1 MKKGEN
7 LELFLLGGHDLEMV
21 EIIKILE
28 QNCKKF
34 EDKKLKWG
42 AKLSD
47 YKEFL
52 NFEGTIYGIELEED
66 ITSPSNYVEID
77 HHGKNDHKKSSLEQ
91 VAEILGVKL
100 GDDQRLIAA
109 NDSRYISGMK
119 SLCAKE
125 EEIDEIRK
133 KDRESQG
140 VTKEDE
146 ELALQSFNIAFCDK
160 TNFIFSKTSYFSAVS
175 DLAFYEFDNYIIYND
190 SKIVF
195 YGYKRENIVEFFKE
209 QNIQDG
215 SYYYGGGE
223 FGFVGIKDNVL
234 TKDGIKKLIDE
245 LTKMKKDELY
255 SYHTF
260 MLPFKYKG
268 KESVIENWCKLDDAK
283 VDYNQQAYFHKF
295 FIKSMFDN
303 CEIYENIKY
312 KTFTLKTKDL
322 KKYGSDEIRR
332 HSKIYKLG
340 IEKLSLRI
348 FDDFKVGILSFHLEN
363 KIYKDKEEILE
374 INEYGRRIYP
384 EYLDDA
390 NNCNLV
396 AEYIKLDDIS
406 ETFNSKNENN
416 TPIISQ
422 IITKLI
428 GDIQPAVDDRMF
440 TISYL
445 NNPKFAN
452 EVKENYLC
460 NDKWYEYVFIDG
472 DGKTVQS
479 QTMQEELIKK
489 TTYDRWKDYGTM
501 YGLSRYSFVCLANS
515 DFPLPH
521 MKTMYFSMFSLL
533 LMVRAT
539 LLKFADDVSEIA
551 KDIDTKDISGQV
563 NDTYRDYIKFIN
575 KYYFREITAK
585 DQGLELYEK
594 ALDILKIERD
604 VKDLDAEIEEL
615 HRYVDLLEE
624 KERTE
629 SMNKISK
636 LGSYLLLPALISSFL
651 GMNIIDFGKYKNC
664 IVSEEVT
671 IAVVIGT
678 VFISAFIMP
687 LFLKSKSYNKSG
699 KKNGN

>member
-1 MKKGEN
+1 MKQ
-7 LELFLLGGHDLEMV
+7 LFLLGGHDLEMF
-21 EIIKILE
+21 EINKLLE
-28 QNCKKF
+28 KEKQLGSKNIEYK
-34 EDKKLKWG
+34 DKNLKWG

-47 YKEFL
+47 YEEFL

-66 ITSPSNYVEID
+66 ITPPSNYVEID

-100 GDDQRLIAA
+100 DDDQKLIAA
-109 NDSRYISGMK
+109 NDARYISGMK
-119 SLCAKE
+119 SLCAKQE
-125 EEIDEIRK
+125 KIDEIRK

-146 ELALQSFNIAFCDK
+146 ELALQSLNIALSDK
-160 TNFIFSKTSYFSAVS
+160 TNVIYSKTSHFSAVS
-175 DLAFYEFDNYIIYND
+175 DLAFYKYDNYIIYND

-209 QNIQDG
+209 QNIQNG
-215 SYYYGGGE
+215 CYYYGGGE

-245 LTKMKKDELY
+245 FAKMKNNELY

-322 KKYGSDEIRR
+322 KKHGSDEIRR
-332 HSKIYKLG
+332 HSKTYKLG

-363 KIYKDKEEILE
+363 KTYKDTQEILE
-374 INEYGRRIYP
+374 INDYGRRIYP
-384 EYLDDA
+384 EYFKDKQCDIVPEYVQIDDLQEMTEKFDFT
-390 NNCNLV
+390 N
-396 AEYIKLDDIS
+396 KS
-406 ETFNSKNENN
+406 PK
-416 TPIISQ
+416 ISQ
-422 IITKLI
+422 IITTLVGSI
-428 GDIQPAVDDRMF
+428 TPAVDDRMF

-460 NDKWYEYVFIDG
+460 NNKWYEYVFIDG

-604 VKDLDAEIEEL
+604 VKDLDNEIEEL
-615 HRYVDLLEE
+615 FKYVELQSE
-624 KERTE
+624 KKSAE
-629 SMNKISK
+629 SLN
-636 LGSYLLLPALISSFL
+636 LISYVGGILFPASIVTGFL
-651 GMNIIDFGKYKNC
+651 GMNYLDGVGRYLPDLLLNNKGITSTILVVLSASIIPIY
-664 IVSEEVT
+664 
-671 IAVVIGT
+671 
-678 VFISAFIMP
+678 
-687 LFLKSKSYNKSG
+687 LKFKT
-699 KKNGN
+699 KKNHEQ